1 MWRLPCTF
9 TAVACILAAGQPTAA
24 PLMSDWTDS
33 RVIFHVDMDA
43 FYAAIEQR
51 DNPELR
57 GKPVIVGGS
66 QKRGVVSTC
75 SYEAREYGVHSAMPG
90 AKAARLCPDAIFV
103 KVRMSH
109 YASISQTIMGILGT
123 FSPEDQQLSL
133 DEAFLDMTGTERLFG
148 TPMETAH
155 KIKQTVFEQTQLTC
169 SVGIATNKFLAKLAS
184 DLDKPDGITV
194 IPPGEERSYIADLD
208 IRKIWGVGPK
218 AGGKLRRLG
227 FNKIGEIAR
236 ADIEQLTAGLGRGF
250 AEHIRK
256 LARGEDERP
265 VVSDTGRKSVGS
277 ERTLGE
283 NITGRKPVEKHLRRQ
298 IENVTRTL
306 RKKGIRAGGVRVKV
320 RYDGTFKLATRQ
332 GSLPTPADDS
342 VTLVDKAFA
351 LLDTLDLDRPIRLV
365 GAAAFDL
372 REDDSAAQLDMFA
385 TDKAVERSNL
395 ERTIDEIEDRFGMR
409 VMRGRDIEDA
419 SGRSSGLADEA
430 AQEGGRSH
438 DREDRE

>member
-1 MWRLPCTF
+1 MTDW
-9 TAVACILAAGQPTAA
+9 
-24 PLMSDWTDS
+24 SDN

-51 DNPELR
+51 DRPELR

-66 QKRGVVSTC
+66 TKRGVVSTC

-90 AKAARLCPDAIFV
+90 GKAARLCPDAIFV

-109 YASISQTIMGILGT
+109 YADVSRTIMQILDR
-123 FSPEDQQLSL
+123 FSPEVQQLSL
-133 DEAFLDMTGTERLFG
+133 DEAFLDMTGTELLFG
-148 TPMETAH
+148 TPMETAE
-155 KIKQTVFEQTQLTC
+155 KIKQAIYEETRLTC

-218 AGGKLRRLG
+218 AGAKLRRLG
-227 FNKIGEIAR
+227 FNKIGEIAS
-236 ADIEQLTAGLGRGF
+236 ADIEQLASGMGRGF
-250 AEHIRK
+250 AEHIRE

-277 ERTLGE
+277 ERTLRD
-283 NITGRKPVEKHLRRQ
+283 NISGRTPVEKHLRRQ
-298 IENVTRTL
+298 IENVARTL
-306 RKKGIRAGGVRVKV
+306 RKKGIQAKGVRVKV
-320 RYDGTFKLATRQ
+320 KYDGTFKLATRQ

-342 VTLVDKAFA
+342 VTLARTAFS
-351 LLDTLDLDRPIRLV
+351 LLDTLDLDQPIRLV

-372 REDDSAAQLDMFA
+372 LDSGSAAQLDMFA
-385 TDKAVERSNL
+385 TQKATERSKL

-409 VMRGRDIEDA
+409 VVRGRDIEA
-419 SGRSSGLADEA
+419 GEGRSDGLTDDS
-430 AQEGGRSH
+430 AQEGGRGH
-438 DREDRE
+438 DTKGSK

>member
-1 MWRLPCTF
+1 MT
-9 TAVACILAAGQPTAA
+9 
-24 PLMSDWTDS
+24 DWTDN

-66 QKRGVVSTC
+66 QKRGVVATC

-90 AKAARLCPDAIFV
+90 SKAARLCPDAIFV

-109 YASISQTIMGILGT
+109 YAEVSRTIMQILGT
-123 FSPEDQQLSL
+123 FSPAVQQLSL
-133 DEAFLDMTGTERLFG
+133 DEAFLDMTGAERLFG
-148 TPMETAH
+148 TPAQMAT
-155 KIKQTVFEQTQLTC
+155 KIKAAIEDQTQLTC
-169 SVGIATNKFLAKLAS
+169 SIGIATNKFLAKLAS
-184 DLDKPDGITV
+184 DLDKPDGVTV
-194 IPPGEERSYIADLD
+194 IPPGEERSYIAELD

-218 AGGKLRRLG
+218 AGAKLRRLG
-227 FNKIGEIAR
+227 FNTIGEIAR
-236 ADIEQLTAGLGRGF
+236 ASVEQLSEGLGHGY
-250 AEHIRK
+250 AKHIRA
-256 LARGEDERP
+256 LARGEDDRP

-277 ERTLGE
+277 ERTLSE
-283 NITGRKPVEKHLRRQ
+283 NITGRGAVEKHLRRQ

-306 RKKGIRAGGVRVKV
+306 RKKEIKAGGVRVKV
-320 RYDGTFKLATRQ
+320 RYDGTFELATRQ

-342 VTLVDKAFA
+342 MTLVKTAFS

-372 REDDSAAQLDMFA
+372 RESSAAAQLDMFA
-385 TDKAVERSNL
+385 TDKATERSEL

-409 VMRGRDIEDA
+409 IVRGRDIEDD
-419 SGRSSGLADEA
+419 GERSSGLPDEA
-430 AQEGGRSH
+430 AQEGGRGHDSK
-438 DREDRE
+438 DRE